1 MAYLTAALDRLNV
14 RTAVEDAMNALK
26 CPDKNSLQT
35 QARVVARAL
44 EAEFE
49 GFEFQE
55 RGSLWSPHVRYV
67 SDADVHLYGSR
78 RAGISAAK
86 AGDVV
91 DAVTYARDVLGLEVS
106 DAAALAD
113 DVEAVMQAR
122 SRRILKDM
130 RLKIARGLN
139 YDVKGK
145 FLNATK
151 DA

>member
-1 MAYLTAALDRLNV
+1 MADLTAALDRLNV

-35 QARVVARAL
+35 QA
-44 EAEFE
+44 
-49 GFEFQE
+49 
-55 RGSLWSPHVRYV
+55 
-67 SDADVHLYGSR
+67 
-78 RAGISAAK
+78 
-86 AGDVV
+86 
-91 DAVTYARDVLGLEVS
+91 
-106 DAAALAD
+106 
-113 DVEAVMQAR
+113 
-122 SRRILKDM
+122 KDM